1 MTNTTNFIVGLLG
14 QVKLED
20 VFKSTQQSM
29 DGGVSG
35 KKLFALF
42 LGALALIL
50 VLAFLQYRKRHAA
63 TIRTM
68 HSPPK
73 LLKEALK
80 DLSLKGGQV
89 RQLKQLAEEQ
99 ECESPLTLLICPS
112 VLEKALAKRSPE
124 DRAELQAVVNKLR

>member
-1 MTNTTNFIVGLLG
+1 MISTTSIFGTLA

-42 LGALALIL
+42 LGALALIM

-80 DLSLKGGQV
+80 EFSLKSSEV
-89 RQLKQLAEEQ
+89 RQLRQLAEEQ
-99 ECESPLTLLICPS
+99 ECESPLTLVLCPS
-112 VLEKALAKRSPE
+112 VLEKALAKRSSE
-124 DRAELQAVVNKLR
+124 ERAELQSVVSKLR